1 MSSRF
6 AVSVVPLLAAALVFV
21 SPSRV
26 EAQPWVTRQQD
37 ALWTGV
43 FIDEPVSK
51 RTALWFDGSWRRM
64 DLGAQPQQLLL
75 RPGVQFTLTQGVRV
89 AAGYAYIATAPYG
102 SLPAATATREQR
114 TWQQLSLAHKSG
126 PFTVSHRYRLEQR
139 WVHPLLPV
147 SGSDEREAGPTTYQN
162 RLRYMPRAQAN
173 LGSLTFKTRPVIGF
187 VWDEL
192 LMPLGG
198 PNQTFTIG
206 QNRATAG
213 VGIPLSARARAE
225 VGYMNLYNAFA
236 ARRANEVNHTLWL
249 SWHWTGR

>member
-6 AVSVVPLLAAALVFV
+6 AFSVVPLLAAALVFV